1 MGLKIPD
8 DVSLSGFD
16 GLPLNDLIQPKLT
29 SVKQPLYDMGQ
40 MAAKKLIELIET
52 GETGKEDLILDYT
65 LIEGQS
71 VLKK

>member
-29 SVKQPLYDMGQ
+29 AVKQPLYDMGQ